1 MRLISLVRGDLRVI
15 KLLNTF
21 QKQIG
26 QHLIDSDFSDLEFIH
41 LSNLSNW
48 QYILQ
53 IMFQDLQGTLTVLR
67 RWSSGCEPWLLSQRI

>member
-1 MRLISLVRGDLRVI
+1 MRLISLVQGDLRVI

-26 QHLIDSDFSDLEFIH
+26 KHLINSDFSDLEFIH

-53 IMFQDLQGTLTVLR
+53 INV
-67 RWSSGCEPWLLSQRI
+67 SGSPGDTAGAEEMVQWL

>member
-1 MRLISLVRGDLRVI
+1 MRLISLVQGDLRVI

-26 QHLIDSDFSDLEFIH
+26 KHLINSDFSDLEFIH

-53 IMFQDLQGTLTVLR
+53 INNV
-67 RWSSGCEPWLLSQRI
+67 SGSPGDTAGAEEIVQWL